1 MSKIETLRLARN
13 YIQLLSALLTATRTE
28 EDPDTAGIQS
38 DFSSIVDAS
47 EAADLLSRGISQPTS
62 NTIRSLLG
70 TVQQRMPL
78 ILEASPSPGRV
89 QQLQQHN
96 AYRLN
101 PLMASTFGRT
111 MDTVV
116 LMAGQPQYL
125 WEMTS
130 NSSWT
135 ASEDEAPPI
144 PGRAGPSSGH
154 QSCQNHH

>member
-1 MSKIETLRLARN
+1 M
-13 YIQLLSALLTATRTE
+13 LTETRTE
-28 EDPDTAGIQS
+28 DDPNTAGIQS
-38 DFSSIVDAS
+38 EFSSTVDAS

-70 TVQQRMPL
+70 TIQQRMPL
-78 ILEASPSPGRV
+78 MLEASPSPGRV

-101 PLMASTFGRT
+101 PLMANTFGRT

-125 WEMTS
+125 WEMAS

-135 ASEDEAPPI
+135 TSEDEAPPI
-144 PGRAGPSSGH
+144 PGWVGPSSSN
-154 QSCQNHH
+154 QSCQNRQN